1 MKAENNKILKEKK
14 NWILLLF
21 KKLAKLIFNRI
32 FYVAVAMLVQ
42 LGWILMMV
50 LRLAAYSRYIDI
62 GLRLIGIVLVLWIL
76 NKEINPSYKLAWTM
90 LILILPILGVVLYFV
105 FGRSRIAAI
114 MQQHFEQRIEESRE
128 YLRDRPQTRQKLE
141 TLDPSASNQSRYISD
156 VSRFPVHENTT
167 AEYFQVGDDMFPV
180 LVRELKQA
188 KKYIFIEYF
197 IINDG
202 VMWQTILNILEEK
215 AAEGVDVRLIYDG
228 FGCLTTLPHK
238 YYEELQKK
246 GIKCQVFNPFRPIL
260 NIIQNNRDHR
270 KIMVVDGH
278 TAFTGGINL
287 ADEYI
292 NQKERFGYWKDAC
305 LMLKG
310 DAVQDFTLMFLQMW
324 NVVEYVKLSRAE
336 RENAQNHLLDEY
348 RRYIQMPI
356 PKCEESGK
364 GFVIPYD
371 DNPLDDEQ
379 VGEEVYIS
387 MANKAEKYCWFM
399 TPYLIITDEMS
410 HALCLA
416 AKRGVDVR
424 IITPGIPD
432 KKFIYSITRSFYHG
446 LVKHGVRIYEW
457 TPGFCHAKMS
467 VSDDCMATCGTIN
480 LDYRSLYHHFEN
492 GCFMADNQAVLDI
505 RNDLKATMN
514 DCREVTEEYLTG
526 RSTYLRLGQLFMRLF
541 AGLL

>member
-1 MKAENNKILKEKK
+1 
-14 NWILLLF
+14 
-21 KKLAKLIFNRI
+21 
-32 FYVAVAMLVQ
+32 
-42 LGWILMMV
+42 MMV

-141 TLDPSASNQSRYISD
+141 ALDPSASNQSRYISD

-202 VMWQTILNILEEK
+202 VMWQTILNILEKK

-270 KIMVVDGH
+270 KLCIIDGWVG
-278 TAFTGGINL
+278 FTGGINL

-292 NQKERFGYWKDAC
+292 NQKERFGHWKDTAV
-305 LMLKG
+305 MLKG
-310 DAVQDFTLMFLQMW
+310 EAVWNMTVMFLHMW
-324 NVVEYVKLSRAE
+324 AVIGRSEESVDYEAYFPHRYIMRKNLRVTVFV
-336 RENAQNHLLDEY
+336 QPFCDTPLDE
-348 RRYIQMPI
+348 
-356 PKCEESGK
+356 E
-364 GFVIPYD
+364 V
-371 DNPLDDEQ
+371 
-379 VGEEVYIS
+379 VGEDVYLNIINKAKKYVYI
-387 MANKAEKYCWFM
+387 C
-399 TPYLIITDEMS
+399 TPYLIIDNEMMT
-410 HALCLA
+410 ALCLA
-416 AKRGVDVR
+416 AKSGVDVR
-424 IITPGIPD
+424 IMTPGIPD
-432 KKFIYSITRSFYHG
+432 KKLVFILTQSYYRQLLEAG
-446 LVKHGVRIYEW
+446 VKIYEYQ
-457 TPGFCHAKMS
+457 PGFLHAKS
-467 VSDDCMATCGTIN
+467 FVSDDEIGVVGTIN
-480 LDYRSLYHHFEN
+480 LDYRSLYLHFEDGVWIYRN
-492 GCFMADNQAVLDI
+492 RVIQDI
-505 RNDLKATMN
+505 KDDFIQTMEYCRQIEPEFCLNRNI
-514 DCREVTEEYLTG
+514 G
-526 RSTYLRLGQLFMRLF
+526 LRIMQNIFRAF
-541 AGLL
+541 APLM